1 MKFKNTLSEYTEYE
15 FRILIEEILQVNG
28 TEKYQDELIIHFRF
42 LVKDVGG
49 AELIFYPEPGADI
62 SAEGIINTVKARCEA
77 KGLRSF
83 KPRL

>member
-1 MKFKNTLSEYTEYE
+1 MELKKSLSEYTEAE
-15 FRILIEEILQVNG
+15 FKRLVQEISEDIG
-28 TEKYQDELIIHFRF
+28 TEKYQDELIGHFRD
-42 LVKDVGG
+42 LVSGVGG
-49 AELIFYPEPGADI
+49 ADLIFYPEPGADI